1 MNNSLYTAYVGVGS
15 RAAGRNT
22 IHGVDQK
29 PVKVYTEHAH
39 RAEGEMEMQR
49 NVCLCEEESL
59 PVP

>member
-15 RAAGRNT
+15 RAAGRNI
-22 IHGVDQK
+22 IHILDQK
-29 PVKVYTEHAH
+29 PVKVYTEHTH
-39 RAEGEMEMQR
+39 RVEGEMHR